1 MFSLSKRAKL
11 LPVSPIRRLAPL
23 AAAAARE
30 GKTVY
35 HLNIGQPDIET
46 FSGFMRGAAN
56 VPKIV
61 AYSPSQG
68 ISEAREAWSNYYKK
82 HNINFTPQQITV
94 TTGASEAL
102 SFAMLSLCD
111 PGDEILIPEPFYAIY
126 KSYATINDAV
136 VRPITTYAEDG
147 FHIPSKEAIE
157 SQVTPRTKA
166 ILICNPSNP
175 TGTVY
180 TLEEMEWFRDVAVKH
195 GLFLI
200 ADEVYR
206 EFVYDGRE
214 YVSLFHLDGIEEC
227 AIMVDSISKRF
238 SACGARIGC
247 VASYNPK
254 IIDVFTKYGQ
264 ARLSPPAMS
273 EYGLIEALNDPQT
286 DVELEHMVA
295 RFKARREVLYE
306 GLQDIPGVLCHKPR
320 GAFYV
325 VAKLPVEDSEDFCAW
340 ILSDFDLDGQTVMMA
355 PAADFYATP
364 ELGKDEVR
372 IAYVLN
378 REDLKKSLQVL
389 KAALAAYPG
398 AKVKTAVKSEAS

>member
-23 AAAAARE
+23 ATAAARA

-35 HLNIGQPDIET
+35 YLNIGQPDIET
-46 FSGFMRGAAN
+46 FPAFMRGAAK

-68 ISEAREAWSNYYKK
+68 ISEARLAWSNYYKR

-136 VRPITTYAEDG
+136 VKPITTYAEEG

-157 SQVTPRTKA
+157 SQITPRTKA
-166 ILICNPSNP
+166 MLICNPSNP

-180 TLEEMEWFRDVAVKH
+180 TLEEMKWFRDVAVKH

-214 YVSLFHLDGIEEC
+214 YFSLFHLDGIEEC

-247 VASYNPK
+247 VASYNPD

-273 EYGLIEALNDPQT
+273 EYGLVEVLNDPQT
-286 DVELEHMVA
+286 DVELDNMVA
-295 RFKARREVLYE
+295 RFKARRDVLYE
-306 GLQDIPGVLCHKPR
+306 GLKDIPGVLCHKPR

-325 VAKLPVEDSEDFCAW
+325 VAKLPVESSEDFCSW

-355 PAADFYATP
+355 PAADFYATSG
-364 ELGKDEVR
+364 LGKDEVR

-378 REDLKKSLQVL
+378 RDDLKKSLQVL
-389 KAALAAYPG
+389 KAALEAYPG
-398 AKVKTAVKSEAS
+398 TKVQTAVKSEAS